1 MKTLSIFMIVVLAG
15 FTFGCASPQD
25 RAYKAQEGVHKQRLK
40 LVNDYQQC
48 LKKAGSDKAA
58 IEACDSYLKAAEALK

>member
-1 MKTLSIFMIVVLAG
+1 MKTFYLFMIVAIAG

-25 RAYKAQEGVHKQRLK
+25 RAYKAQEGVHKERLK
-40 LVNDYQQC
+40 LVNEYQKC
-48 LKKAGSDKAA
+48 LKKAGNDKAA

>member
-1 MKTLSIFMIVVLAG
+1 MKTFFIFSIVVIAG
-15 FTFGCASPQD
+15 LTFGCASPQD
-25 RAYKAQEGVHKQRLK
+25 RAYTAQEGVHKERLK
-40 LVNDYQQC
+40 LVNQYQEC

>member
-1 MKTLSIFMIVVLAG
+1 MKSFYIFVMVVIAG
-15 FTFGCASPQD
+15 LTFGCASPQE
-25 RAYKAQEGVHKQRLK
+25 KAAKAEETVHKERLK
-40 LVNDYQQC
+40 LVSEYQKC

>member
-1 MKTLSIFMIVVLAG
+1 MKTFYILLVVAIAG
-15 FTFGCASPQD
+15 FAFGCASPQD
-25 RAYKAQEGVHKQRLK
+25 RAYKAQEGVHKERLK
-40 LVNDYQQC
+40 LVSEYQKC